1 MGIRFAYAAERL
13 LFVRRPLQQALA
25 PDKCAGACGRGDS
38 TLAGNV
44 VRIACVA
51 RSRRIGEAMKAAAAE
66 QALDAYF
73 REGASWDNDRVAA
86 AHRSARVAWRV
97 AGAGWVCAVTGGA
110 SLLLLM
116 PLKRVEP
123 FVIRVDNTSGIVDVV
138 PVYAGEA
145 SVDQAVTRYF
155 VTHYI
160 TICER
165 FNFATAESDYEE
177 CGAFHAAQR
186 NQAWSALWNKNNP
199 ASPLNVHK
207 DGSTMRAQV
216 ESVSFFRRGNG
227 IADLAQVR
235 YVKAERQGSGAP
247 ERFTHWIATLQ
258 YAYTAVS
265 KDPLVRRWNPLGF
278 KIVDLV
284 SEPEV
289 PAATPAETQ

>member
-1 MGIRFAYAAERL
+1 MRTAA
-13 LFVRRPLQQALA
+13 
-25 PDKCAGACGRGDS
+25 
-38 TLAGNV
+38 T
-44 VRIACVA
+44 
-51 RSRRIGEAMKAAAAE
+51 E
-66 QALDAYF
+66 QALEAYF
-73 REGASWDNDRVAA
+73 REGASWDSDRVCE

-97 AGAGWVCAVTGGA
+97 AGAGWICAVTGGA

-123 FVIRVDNTSGIVDVV
+123 FVVRVDNSSEIVDVV
-138 PVYAGEA
+138 PVYAGDA
-145 SVDQAVTRYF
+145 TVDQAVTRYF

-165 FNFATAESDYEE
+165 FNFVTAESDYEE

-207 DGSTMRAQV
+207 DGSTVRAQV
-216 ESVSFFRRGNG
+216 ESVSFFQRGSG
-227 IADLAQVR
+227 ISDLAQVR
-235 YVKAERQGSGAP
+235 YVKAERQGDGAE

-265 KDPLVRRWNPLGF
+265 KDPHVRRWNPLGF
-278 KIVDLV
+278 KIVALV

-289 PAATPAETQ
+289 LATKPAATQ